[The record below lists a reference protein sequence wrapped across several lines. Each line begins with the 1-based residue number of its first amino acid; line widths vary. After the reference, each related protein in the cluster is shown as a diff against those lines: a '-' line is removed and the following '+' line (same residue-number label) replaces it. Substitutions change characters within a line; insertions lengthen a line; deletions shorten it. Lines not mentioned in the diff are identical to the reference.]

1 MGAGRHIWV
10 MSAIVYMCINV
21 CVGLDLHVWV
31 MCEYVCVIIK
41 GWVPPSPA
49 SLCIEGVFLSRPKGG
64 AGSPQ

>member
-10 MSAIVYMCINV
+10 MKAIVYVCINV

-31 MCEYVCVIIK
+31 MGECVCVIIR

-49 SLCIEGVFLSRPKGG
+49 SLSFEGVFLSRPKGG